1 MFLVEEY
8 VKASTIQY
16 RDAADIIEEFA
27 QEMSE
32 MKGKCLDIGCG
43 PGIVTKELILPNL
56 SPEANLVGKRS
67 WKKKDRKIEIS
78 FLNMFR

>member
-16 RDAADIIEEFA
+16 RDAADIIGEFA
-27 QEMSE
+27 EEMSE

-56 SPEANLVGKRS
+56 SPKAKLVGKR
-67 WKKKDRKIEIS
+67 
-78 FLNMFR
+78 N